1 MTQMSAT
8 LDSAAL
14 PGQPDG
20 EDFPVATAD
29 RRAAKRGDQDVART
43 RKAADPAPSETSP
56 RRLGDDT
63 ATLLSVARRYY
74 WEDQS
79 KVSIAREFGISRFQV
94 ARMLQDARRSGLVR
108 IEIGSPGHVDQELSE
123 QVARRLGIAGCI
135 VVEAHPTSPQAT
147 FDLVG
152 AALAAE
158 LESTVRDG
166 NTVGIAWSRAGP
178 AMAASLRSLD
188 RCSVVQLSGAVY
200 PPAGLPGSVEVTRD
214 VAAAA
219 GGTAHIL
226 YAPLVVPDVETA
238 AGLRRQPEIA
248 ATLAKADDLD
258 VAVLSVGAWLPG
270 ASAVYE
276 LLNEHEREELRP
288 TPIQGEVS
296 GRLLDADGRPVP
308 NPLDARVIGA
318 TLEQLGRARTI
329 ITTGS
334 GSQRRDATWSI
345 TRAGLAHV
353 LIIDTDLAN
362 ALLS

>member
-1 MTQMSAT
+1 M
-8 LDSAAL
+8 
-14 PGQPDG
+14 
-20 EDFPVATAD
+20 
-29 RRAAKRGDQDVART
+29 ART
-43 RKAADPAPSETSP
+43 KKPADAAAAEASP
-56 RRLGDDT
+56 QRPGDDT
-63 ATLLSVARRYY
+63 SMLLSVARRYY
-74 WEDQS
+74 WDDQS
-79 KVSIAREFGISRFQV
+79 KVSIAQELGISRFQV

-108 IEIGSPGHVDQELSE
+108 IEIGSPGHVDQELSRR
-123 QVARRLGIAGCI
+123 VAERLGIARCI
-135 VVEAHPTSPQAT
+135 VVEAHPTSAQAT

-152 AALAAE
+152 TALAAE
-158 LESTVRDG
+158 LESTVSEGD
-166 NTVGIAWSRAGP
+166 TVGIAWSRAAP
-178 AMAASLRSLD
+178 AMAASLRRLD

-296 GRLLDADGRPVP
+296 GRLLDTDGRPVP
-308 NPLDARVIGA
+308 NPLDDRVVGA
-318 TLEQLGRARTI
+318 TLDQLRRARTI

-334 GSQRRDATWSI
+334 GAQRREATLSI
-345 TRAGLAHV
+345 TRAGLAQV
-353 LIIDTDLAN
+353 LIIDTELAD
-362 ALLS
+362 ALLG